1 MKQSSNSKTSVLPSP
16 PPPVPDAVVEPTL
29 QPKQTPT
36 APLPSSKHHRRSP
49 AAKMSSASYTS
60 DPRYAKAARLAA
72 INPNLSVPKAMRAEG
87 FNDEEVKDNT
97 KLRRVRRMAARVPL
111 VVAPKEASIDD
122 VSPLTDDD
130 GDNAKLNSKKRL
142 FTENSNNPMTKS
154 MTVPEVKRIRK
165 TTKQT

>member
-1 MKQSSNSKTSVLPSP
+1 M
-16 PPPVPDAVVEPTL
+16 
-29 QPKQTPT
+29 
-36 APLPSSKHHRRSP
+36 H
-49 AAKMSSASYTS
+49 
-60 DPRYAKAARLAA
+60 
-72 INPNLSVPKAMRAEG
+72 AEG
-87 FNDEEVKDNT
+87 FNDEEVNDTT
-97 KLRRVRRMAARVPL
+97 KQRQVKRMAAKVPL
-111 VVAPKEASIDD
+111 VVAKEASIDD